1 MSFEALLASADE
13 VARRTLGGDVIYT
26 PGAGAA
32 VTVRGVYDAAYVKVD
47 VGHAGVSSS
56 GPAVFLR
63 LSELPSNPSDDAAA
77 KVTRAGVDYKVRE
90 SEPDGQGGVLLLL
103 QRA

>member
-1 MSFEALLASADE
+1 MDFAALLARTDE
-13 VARRTLGGDVIYT
+13 VALDTLGEDVIYT

-32 VTVRGVYDAAYVKVD
+32 APVRGIFDAAYVKANA
-47 VGHAGVSSS
+47 GHAGVSSA

-63 LSELPSNPSDDAAA
+63 LSELSSDPSDDGAAR
-77 KVTRAGVDYKVRE
+77 VTRAGVDYKVRE